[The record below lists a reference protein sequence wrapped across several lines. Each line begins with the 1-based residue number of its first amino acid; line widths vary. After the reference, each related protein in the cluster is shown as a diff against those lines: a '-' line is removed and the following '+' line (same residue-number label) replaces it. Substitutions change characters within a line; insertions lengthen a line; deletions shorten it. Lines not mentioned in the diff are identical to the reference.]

1 MSLKD
6 LSLLIRYLI
15 LLIKSEGIQD
25 SNKTL
30 HKITINPSLEI
41 VIGNLIED
49 LKMFSIVIAQDEAY
63 FNNLFMKGDLTITEG
78 I

>member
-15 LLIKSEGIQD
+15 LLIKSESIQD

-63 FNNLFMKGDLTITEG
+63 FNNLFMKEDLTITEG